1 MISKLFPVITLHK
14 SGLFLSNH
22 VLNNFSS
29 PFSAAAPINEQS
41 QLVLSAMERTY
52 EKDWSNPTYRSITSK
67 SSSKQQVCITK
78 SASLL
83 RRCNQIHD
91 S

>member
-52 EKDWSNPTYRSITSK
+52 E
-67 SSSKQQVCITK
+67 
-78 SASLL
+78 
-83 RRCNQIHD
+83 
-91 S
+91 